1 MSIKK
6 VPPLLGA
13 HTVKYAGILGI
24 SILNCSGGCS
34 WKLRHHR
41 SLQYQPSRDQG
52 LRSQKLAVFFFYKV
66 QE

>member
-34 WKLRHHR
+34 
-41 SLQYQPSRDQG
+41 
-52 LRSQKLAVFFFYKV
+52 
-66 QE
+66 